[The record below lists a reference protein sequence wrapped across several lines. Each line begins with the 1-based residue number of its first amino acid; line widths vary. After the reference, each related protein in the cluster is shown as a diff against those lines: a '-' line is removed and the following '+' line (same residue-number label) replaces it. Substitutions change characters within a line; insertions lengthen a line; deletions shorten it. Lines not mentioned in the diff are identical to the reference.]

1 MNLQN
6 KILLDRIRAV
16 IRRRRNL
23 ILLKGSAMVFIVAL
37 VALAITFLFDTIFQL
52 GNTARLLFLVASCVV
67 VAVTFFLALV
77 RPLLHR
83 PSADVVAR
91 FIEEKHP
98 QLEDRLVTAVELGG
112 SQSPRISQP
121 ILDKLLDDARFHIE
135 GINLPRTLH
144 AHSSMLWATTAGVL
158 AVLVGALMYSKLD
171 YFLSHSDRIFTPWKI
186 PTVDLSPRLAVAPGN
201 ARIARGAPQEI
212 RVETL
217 NFEAEGVT
225 LYYSTDD
232 STWNKSE
239 MDPAGARQFLFSFF
253 DVQQPTKYYAKADVR
268 LSEIFS
274 IYVYDA
280 PQIKRVDVSYTY
292 PSYTGLKPRTEIDAG
307 DVWAPEGTT
316 VKITAIADKP
326 LQNGQI
332 YLGESQ
338 ALRTIVTA
346 DTLVTAS
353 LTVNADTYYKIS
365 ITDTDGLSNDPPSE
379 YYVHALP
386 DQAPVLIIEKPGRD
400 VKATMV
406 EETPVEI
413 HVQDDYGLSSLNLF
427 YTVNGSDE
435 QSVALLP
442 RKSTKSERVNEL
454 QEFAAGHLFYL
465 EDLNV
470 QPGDFLTYYVQANDR
485 TTAKTQTPVTTE
497 IQFIEIR
504 PFEQEFFRPLSQEG
518 MGAGGSG
525 AGGRL
530 SQVQKDIIVATWK
543 VFNRKDKLTETEL
556 SENVNV
562 LSESQ
567 KNLLEVT
574 QGTLVQMEQR
584 AMLSGESADRIG
596 KFYSEAIQHMSAA
609 VKKLNEN
616 QLREALTPERESY
629 QNLLRAEAEI
639 TEVQLQRMQ
648 ASGAGDAANLDELS
662 QLFDEEMDK
671 LKNKYETLN
680 EAQQH
685 QSEKEVNEALEKVKE
700 LARRQEQYNQRLRDL
715 ARNQMAE
722 EERKRQIEE
731 LRRQQEELRRE
742 TQELSRQVQS
752 LQRQNASIPRDV
764 QDSLRRTESE
774 MNNSSNNLRQQ
785 NAEQAAATG
794 QRALNNLKRLE
805 NSLQRNQKESLRKN
819 FDALDQQLHE
829 LADAQKRLTEDVEK
843 LSRGGEQ
850 SQEQLQQARDDQQR
864 LQEDLA
870 DAKQALQSLSEK
882 AQEAKNQVTRDVR
895 KFSQDLERS
904 NLEQKMESAQKLLE
918 EKQLNSAAQ
927 AERGIQNTLERMRE
941 KFTRM
946 RGGLAESEEEKL
958 DLALDQTRR
967 VRENLENLEREVQD
981 LKREAGGSEK
991 TGEQTSGQGREN
1003 AQAGPQESRTAP
1015 QKLDRDQSDALN
1027 NGLARNLKDL
1037 EMLRQSIEVDTSLSR
1052 RLENV
1057 HQNLQGVVRN
1067 FAGGDPN
1074 RLTEIEAQV
1083 LNPLRTLEAELAQKL
1098 DLLRNKEKLFLA
1110 RDEKIPAEYEELV
1123 KKYYESLSKTK

>member
-1 MNLQN
+1 MNRQN
-6 KILLDRIRAV
+6 EILLDRIYAV

-23 ILLKGSAMVFIVAL
+23 ILLRGGAMVIIAVIA
-37 VALAITFLFDTIFQL
+37 ALAITFLSDTIFQL
-52 GNTARLLFLVASCVV
+52 GNSARLFLLGAGGAIVAI
-67 VAVTFFLALV
+67 TFFLALI
-77 RPLLHR
+77 RPLLHT

-98 QLEDRLVTAVELGG
+98 QLEDRLVTAVELGE
-112 SQSPRISQP
+112 SPNPRISPQ

-135 GINLPRTLH
+135 PINLPKTLRTQT
-144 AHSSMLWATTAGVL
+144 AMLWATTAGVL
-158 AVLVGALMYSKLD
+158 AVLAGALMYSKLD

-186 PTVDLSPRLAVAPGN
+186 PTVDLSPRLSVAPGS
-201 ARIARGAPQEI
+201 ARIPRGAPQEI

-217 NFEAEGVT
+217 NFEAENVI

-239 MDPAGARQFLFSFF
+239 MDPAGTRQFLFSFF
-253 DVQQPTKYYAKADVR
+253 DVQQPTKYYAKADDR

-274 IYVYDA
+274 IYVYDP
-280 PQIKRVDVSYTY
+280 PQIKRVDISYTY
-292 PSYTGLKPRTEIDAG
+292 PDYTGLKPQTEIDAG

-316 VKITAIADKP
+316 IKITAVADKP
-326 LQNGQI
+326 LKQGQI
-332 YLGESQ
+332 ILGDNQ
-338 ALRTIVTA
+338 ALRTTISA
-346 DTLVTAS
+346 DTLVTAT
-353 LTVNADTYYKIS
+353 LTVTVDTHYKIS

-386 DQAPVLIIEKPGRD
+386 DQAPTLTIEKPGRD

-406 EETPVEI
+406 EEVPVEI
-413 HVQDDYGLSSLNLF
+413 HVQDDYGLSSLKLF
-427 YTVNGSDE
+427 YTVNGGEE

-454 QEFAAGHLFYL
+454 QEFAANHLFYF
-465 EDLNV
+465 EDLSV
-470 QPGDFLTYYVQANDR
+470 QPGDFLTYYVQANDL
-485 TTAKTQTPVTTE
+485 TTEKTQTPVTTE

-518 MGAGGSG
+518 MGSGGG
-525 AGGRL
+525 AVGRL
-530 SQVQKDIIVATWK
+530 SQVQKNIIVATWK
-543 VFNRKDKLTETEL
+543 VINRKDKLTEAEL
-556 SENVNV
+556 FDNINV

-574 QGTLVQMEQR
+574 QSTLLQMEQR
-584 AMLSGESADRIG
+584 AVLSGESADRIG
-596 KFYSEAIQHMSAA
+596 KFYSEAIKHMSAA
-609 VKKLNEN
+609 AKKLNEN

-648 ASGAGDAANLDELS
+648 ASGAGDAANLEELS

-680 EAQQH
+680 EAQQQ

-731 LRRQQEELRRE
+731 LRRQQEDLRRE

-819 FDALDQQLHE
+819 FDALDQQFQE
-829 LADAQKRLTEDVEK
+829 LAESQQRLTDDVEK

-850 SQEQLQQARDDQQR
+850 SQEHLQQARDDQQR

-870 DAKQALQSLSEK
+870 DAKEALQSLTEK
-882 AQEAKNQVTRDVR
+882 AQQAKNQVTRDVR

-904 NLEQKMESAQKLLE
+904 NLEQKMDSAQKLLE
-918 EKQLNSAAQ
+918 EKQLHSAAQ
-927 AERGIQNTLERMRE
+927 AERDIQNALERMRE

-958 DLALDQTRR
+958 DLALDQTRQ
-967 VRENLENLEREVQD
+967 VRENLENLEREMQD
-981 LKREAGGSEK
+981 LKRQASGSENS
-991 TGEQTSGQGREN
+991 GQQTSGQGKEN
-1003 AQAGPQESRTAP
+1003 AQAGPEESHSAP
-1015 QKLDRDQSDALN
+1015 NRRDRDQADALN
-1027 NGLARNLKDL
+1027 NGLARNLRDL

-1110 RDEKIPAEYEELV
+1110 QDEKIPAEYEELV
-1123 KKYYESLSKTK
+1123 KKYYEALSKTK